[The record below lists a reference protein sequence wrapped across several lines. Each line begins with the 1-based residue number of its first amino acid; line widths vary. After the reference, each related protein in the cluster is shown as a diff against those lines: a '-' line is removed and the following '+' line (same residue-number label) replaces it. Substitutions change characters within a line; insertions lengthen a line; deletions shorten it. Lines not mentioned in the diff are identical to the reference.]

1 MKVLVTGADGLLGS
15 NLVRNLLLKEFEVRV
30 LLHPSSKSKTL
41 NGLKVNKFTGDILE
55 IDSLQP
61 ALKNCDVVFHA
72 AASTSV
78 WPARSKK
85 IRAINIEGTRNMVD
99 ASITNNVKRFIY
111 IGSASAV
118 SNAIKEDLET
128 GKITNK
134 FDLDYIESKQQAM
147 KLVMNASEENKL
159 NATTILP
166 TFMIGAYDSQP
177 SSGKMI
183 LSAAKGNVKFSSS
196 GGKNFVHVKDVAEA
210 ATNAIELGSNG
221 KYYIAGNENLS
232 YHDFLIKVSKIVG
245 VSEPWLKLPDWL
257 IKSAGAIGS
266 AYGNLTQRPPILS
279 YPMACIGCEN
289 QFFNINDAVTELKM
303 SKTPIDVAIADCY
316 QWFKSEGYC

>member
-15 NLVRNLLLKEFEVRV
+15 NLVRNLLSKDFEVRV
-30 LLHPSSKSKTL
+30 LVHPSSRSKTL
-41 NGLKVNKFTGDILE
+41 NGLNVNKFIGDILE

-99 ASITNNVKRFIY
+99 ASIANNVSRFIY

-118 SNAIKEDLET
+118 RNVVNSDNSESY
-128 GKITNK
+128 NK
-134 FDLDYIESKQQAM
+134 FDLDYIDSKQRAM
-147 KLVMNASEENKL
+147 ELVMDASAKGQL

-177 SSGKMI
+177 SSGKLI
-183 LSAAKGNVKFSSS
+183 LSVAKGNLKFYSN

-210 ATNAIELGSNG
+210 ATNAIELGENG

-232 YHDFLIKVSKIVG
+232 YHDFFIKVSKIVG
-245 VSEPWLKLPDWL
+245 VGEPWFSLPNWVV
-257 IKSAGAIGS
+257 KSAGAIGS
-266 AYGNLTQRPPILS
+266 VYGNLTQRPPALS

-289 QFFNINDAVTELKM
+289 HYYNSSDAVTELKM
-303 SKTPIDVAIADCY
+303 SKTPIDVAISDCY